1 MQRDTYDLFHDAR
14 PSFVRARAA
23 AGAAADA
30 GALGAAGA
38 AGVLLPLSHGKAML
52 ARRRDGGA
60 CTVYVG
66 SHNFSRNAWRRMF
79 QVGLQ
84 AAAPE
89 VAGLARAGAAMHMQP
104 LEPRAMHMQPLE
116 PRRGSCRSDC
126 GRDACG
132 RDTASGRAGGVKAR
146 SSPSRSSS
154 A

>member
-23 AGAAADA
+23 AGAEADA

-38 AGVLLPLSHGKAML
+38 AGAAGALLPLSHGKAML

-66 SHNFSRNAWRRMF
+66 SHNFSLNAWRRMF

-84 AAAPE
+84 AAAPT
-89 VAGLARAGAAMHMQP
+89 VAGLARAGAAMHVQP
-104 LEPRAMHMQPLE
+104 WSPAPCTCS
-116 PRRGSCRSDC
+116 PG
-126 GRDACG
+126 A
-132 RDTASGRAGGVKAR
+132 
-146 SSPSRSSS
+146 PSRQLPLRLR